1 MNSGCLDESSGF
13 SKDPLKQRVHQFMK
27 IEHTL
32 TLTAKSNLSL
42 FMCVCLR
49 ERQREGM
56 DSMRERIRV
65 CEILNSQSCAGG
77 LSVCAGAKRGKNG
90 GRKGIEMEDF

>member
-1 MNSGCLDESSGF
+1 
-13 SKDPLKQRVHQFMK
+13 
-27 IEHTL
+27 
-32 TLTAKSNLSL
+32 
-42 FMCVCLR
+42 
-49 ERQREGM
+49 M